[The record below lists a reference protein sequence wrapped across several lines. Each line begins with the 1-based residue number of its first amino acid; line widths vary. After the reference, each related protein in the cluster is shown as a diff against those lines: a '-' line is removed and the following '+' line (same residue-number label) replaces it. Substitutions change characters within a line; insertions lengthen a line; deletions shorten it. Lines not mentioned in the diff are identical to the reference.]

1 MLLMIIVIKV
11 LLLWYLCDKPG
22 PYIAFREEGILDNT
36 GKKTFSSLL
45 LSPEDRFLNLFQP
58 TFSKVHVT
66 SWNRI
71 VLSISINFNF
81 TGRGEASFIRHGF
94 QAACAFT
101 ASSTFQVWLFW
112 SRNPLNLPWW
122 VLSQAKLGKF
132 PIFFSVVVLS
142 CLYTRYISH
151 CFQLKVVLVL
161 WK

>member
-71 VLSISINFNF
+71 LLSISINFDLQDEEKGVSSDMASKLPAPSRLLQPSKYDFSGLETPSIYHDEYSVRQNLANF
-81 TGRGEASFIRHGF
+81 
-94 QAACAFT
+94 
-101 ASSTFQVWLFW
+101 L
-112 SRNPLNLPWW
+112 
-122 VLSQAKLGKF
+122 
-132 PIFFSVVVLS
+132 FFSQS
-142 CLYTRYISH
+142 
-151 CFQLKVVLVL
+151 
-161 WK
+161 